1 MTRRQ
6 QDALT
11 RLVAIGI
18 LVSQATPWV
27 PERPTLLV
35 VVGGLLGLPLVRK
48 VQDAINA
55 IEAKGE
61 TEDAAP

>member
-6 QDALT
+6 QDQLT
-11 RLVAIGI
+11 RLAAIGI

-55 IEAKGE
+55 VD
-61 TEDAAP
+61 TPEDAEP